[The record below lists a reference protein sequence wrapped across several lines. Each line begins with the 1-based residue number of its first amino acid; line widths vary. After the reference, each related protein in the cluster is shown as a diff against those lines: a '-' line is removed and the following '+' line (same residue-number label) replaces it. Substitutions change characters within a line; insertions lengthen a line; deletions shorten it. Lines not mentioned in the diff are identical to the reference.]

1 MTRRWRQLAVWLHV
15 LTSVGWMAQA
25 MSLCVLLSVGFTSVD
40 PGPATAMAHAL
51 DGRLVGP
58 MADASVFTGIML
70 GAATAWGIF
79 RNWWVF
85 IKFSISMV
93 QFALAIFVLS
103 PALDASV
110 TDGPGPAQIVG
121 SGLMASVIAVQGW
134 LSIAKPWGRIGPRRP
149 LPGTA
154 PPWIFAATVLG
165 GLADLALA
173 LVVGHPLPLLS
184 LILLIVGLSRRP
196 GWTRPAAGLEVP
208 AVGQ

>member
-1 MTRRWRQLAVWLHV
+1 MTRRWRQLTLWLHV

-25 MSLCVLLSVGFTSVD
+25 MSLCVLLSVGFAATDS
-40 PGPATAMAHAL
+40 GPATAMAHAL

-103 PALDASV
+103 PALDAAV
-110 TDGPGPAQIVG
+110 TSGPGPAQI
-121 SGLMASVIAVQGW
+121 
-134 LSIAKPWGRIGPRRP
+134 
-149 LPGTA
+149 
-154 PPWIFAATVLG
+154 
-165 GLADLALA
+165 
-173 LVVGHPLPLLS
+173 
-184 LILLIVGLSRRP
+184 
-196 GWTRPAAGLEVP
+196 
-208 AVGQ
+208 

>member
-1 MTRRWRQLAVWLHV
+1 MTRRWRQLTVWLHV

-25 MSLCVLLSVGFTSVD
+25 MSLCVLLSIGS
-40 PGPATAMAHAL
+40 GAATAMAQAL

-58 MADASVFTGIML
+58 MADASVFTGVML

-85 IKFSISMV
+85 TKFAISMV
-93 QFALAIFVLS
+93 QFVLAIFVLS
-103 PALDASV
+103 PALDAATTS
-110 TDGPGPAQIVG
+110 GPGPAQIVG
-121 SGLMASVIAVQGW
+121 SGLMASAIAFQGW

-154 PPWIFAATVLG
+154 PAWVFAATVLG

-173 LVVGHPLPLLS
+173 LVIGHPMPLLS
-184 LILLIVGLSRRP
+184 LILLIAGLSRRP
-196 GWTRPAAGLEVP
+196 HWTRGPGRLQVSRAES
-208 AVGQ
+208 

>member
-1 MTRRWRQLAVWLHV
+1 MTRHWRQLTVWLHV

-25 MSLCVLLSVGFTSVD
+25 MSLCVLLSIGS
-40 PGPATAMAHAL
+40 GAATAMAHAL

-58 MADASVFTGIML
+58 MADASVFTGVML
-70 GAATAWGIF
+70 GAATAWGVF

-85 IKFSISMV
+85 IKFALSMI

-103 PALDASV
+103 PALDAAV
-110 TDGPGPAQIVG
+110 TSGPGPAQVVG
-121 SGLMASVIAVQGW
+121 SGLMAAVIAFQGW

-149 LPGTA
+149 LPATA
-154 PPWIFAATVLG
+154 PAWVFAATVLG

-173 LVVGHPLPLLS
+173 LVIGHPMPLLS

-196 GWTRPAAGLEVP
+196 RWVGRARVP
-208 AVGQ
+208 AEVQATGS